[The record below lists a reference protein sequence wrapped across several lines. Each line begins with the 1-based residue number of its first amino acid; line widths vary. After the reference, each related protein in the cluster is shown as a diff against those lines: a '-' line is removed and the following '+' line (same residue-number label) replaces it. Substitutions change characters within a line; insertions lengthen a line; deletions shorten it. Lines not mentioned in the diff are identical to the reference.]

1 MGTPELRARRAAI
14 VGGANVTLWDG
25 SRMHAAYLA
34 GFLTE
39 AELVAGRR
47 FAALAKLYL
56 GYLSA
61 PNPDRGPAHGPLGV
75 MTPHASGPE
84 PDREEGE
91 APLQTA
97 ASLPRR
103 FDDPEEYRRVKDRYA
118 NAYCALGGH
127 REKRAVAK
135 LTRDEPAC
143 LTTAKRGLGRLAVH
157 WRLLEADGYRAPAEA
172 RPGET
177 RSGET
182 RLQQAA
188 SPQDSGGI
196 HTKENTSKQKLEKN

>member
-1 MGTPELRARRAAI
+1 MARAGRKRAPRGYAPGAKQSNAAQQTRGSKRDLGTPELRARRAAA
-14 VGGANVTLWDG
+14 VGGAHVTLWDG

-34 GFLTE
+34 GFLSE

-56 GYLSA
+56 AYLSA

-75 MTPHASGPE
+75 MTPRAAGPE
-84 PDREEGE
+84 ADEEQGE
-91 APLQTA
+91 AASPAA

-135 LTRDEPAC
+135 LTRDEAAC
-143 LTTAKRGLGRLAVH
+143 LATARRGLSRLAKH
-157 WRLLEADGYRAPAEA
+157 WRLLEGGGVFAD
-172 RPGET
+172 
-177 RSGET
+177 
-182 RLQQAA
+182 
-188 SPQDSGGI
+188 
-196 HTKENTSKQKLEKN
+196 N